1 MSLFCRPS
9 RSTAKALPVLLALI
23 LLLSACQAEP
33 PAATIAEQT
42 VAEPATATPAASQTP
57 LPPTAAPTTTPEPTV
72 TSQAT
77 AAATATEP
85 ANEPTA
91 TATATLI
98 PGMIGPYD
106 FPANVNPLTGL
117 VVADSAV
124 LQRRPLAVKISNLD
138 RVRPQ
143 SGINSADLVFEHL
156 TEGNITRFTAI
167 FYTHDVEKVGSI
179 RSGRLIDLEI
189 PIMYDAAFAYSGS
202 VGLVRL
208 MFRDSS
214 FFDRII
220 SPDFA
225 HGGFERIADPSKPNQ
240 PSTDTLFTNLYT
252 LRWILD
258 QRDQNTPPI
267 FQTNM
272 AFHPDPPA
280 NGTPAESIGLD
291 YTGTYVFWQ
300 YNPARGRYL
309 RWSDGLVHEDA
320 GDSQQLN
327 FKNIVVVGAHHE
339 TTDIVENTG
348 GGRSIQIQIWGEGP
362 VSVFRNGQR
371 FEGRWRR
378 EDSGDMLTFYDLDGN
393 LLPLEP
399 GNTFFQVV
407 PLGFTSMVVN
417 P

>member
-1 MSLFCRPS
+1 VTGRGRRPATILEPARLCAVEFYPMSLFCRPS

-23 LLLSACQAEP
+23 LLLGACQAEP

-57 LPPTAAPTTTPEPTV
+57 LPPTAAPTTTPEPTS

-117 VVADSAV
+117 VVADSAI
-124 LQRRPLAVKISNLD
+124 LQRRPIAVKISNLD

-309 RWSDGLVHEDA
+309 RWSDGP
-320 GDSQQLN
+320 
-327 FKNIVVVGAHHE
+327 
-339 TTDIVENTG
+339 
-348 GGRSIQIQIWGEGP
+348 GP
-362 VSVFRNGQR
+362 
-371 FEGRWRR
+371 RR
-378 EDSGDMLTFYDLDGN
+378 RRR
-393 LLPLEP
+393 
-399 GNTFFQVV
+399 
-407 PLGFTSMVVN
+407 
-417 P
+417 